1 MAGKEKEKAV
11 NVPEGA
17 AAENAVET
25 QSVGFDFASEVL
37 KAFGVTIEE
46 ATKCISEYG
55 KLLEEN
61 ESLKKKLEGDQDSK
75 TLRAVNKEGEVR
87 IKFVL
92 SPAGRYF
99 LPYNVGQ
106 KVFLQANQA
115 DELVEAKYAEY
126 VR

>member
-17 AAENAVET
+17 VTENTPET
-25 QSVGFDFASEVL
+25 QVAGFDLASEVL
-37 KAFGVTIEE
+37 KVFGVTIEE
-46 ATKCISEYG
+46 AAKCISEHG

-61 ESLKKKLEGDQDSK
+61 ESLKKQLAGDQDSK
-75 TLRAVNKEGEVR
+75 TLRTEKNGEVK
-87 IKFVL
+87 IKFIL

-106 KVFLQANQA
+106 EVLLKANQA